1 MLKLI
6 QRFAA
11 SPFSGYA
18 LIGILVAL
26 AAGGY
31 WFWSELKE
39 FGGLEQRAEA
49 QAETIAIQQ
58 ARLQALTELADR
70 RQAALDEQLVR
81 TQKLERDTRAYRIAI
96 QEARKDADKATRECM
111 ALRLADRLQFGP
123 SRGDEDSQASTGVDG

>member
-1 MLKLI
+1 MRKLI

-18 LIGILVAL
+18 LIGILIAL

-31 WFWSELKE
+31 WFWTELKE

-58 ARLQALTELADR
+58 GRLQALTELADR
-70 RQAALDEQLVR
+70 RQAALTEQISVI
-81 TQKLERDTRAYRIAI
+81 QKLERNENMYRIAI
-96 QEARKDADKATRECM
+96 QEAKRNASKALKQCLDMRIADGMRY
-111 ALRLADRLQFGP
+111 GP
-123 SRGDEDSQASTGVDG
+123 SADQPRDGS